1 MNKELRKYWVSE
13 GQIQTGVE
21 TKISLKDWYLTTSHI
36 PEQINPNHYSIK
48 IIRLPKNVAQYYIFL
63 NVYVDSVT

>member
-1 MNKELRKYWVSE
+1 MNKELRKYWHSE

-21 TKISLKDWYLTTSHI
+21 TKTSFKGWYLTTSHI

-48 IIRLPKNVAQYYIFL
+48 IIRLPQNV
-63 NVYVDSVT
+63 T